1 MMHLTVLTPEQK
13 FFEGNVSIVRVPGVD
28 GKFAILQGH
37 APIISALEKGSLSF
51 KTEDGKE
58 TEVTITGGFIEVLR
72 DRISVL
78 AQQITMD

>member
-28 GKFAILQGH
+28 GKFAILEGH

-51 KTEDGKE
+51 KTADGLE

-78 AQQITMD
+78 AQQITKD